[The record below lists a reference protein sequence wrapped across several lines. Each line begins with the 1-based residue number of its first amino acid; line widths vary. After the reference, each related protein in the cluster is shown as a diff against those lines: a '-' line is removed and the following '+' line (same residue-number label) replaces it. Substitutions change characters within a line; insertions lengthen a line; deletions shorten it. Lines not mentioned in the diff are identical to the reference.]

1 MTGNIV
7 PELLGPAWSTD
18 DDDDDVILQNGLCW
32 DNFMIKHFFQMP
44 LGLGR
49 HLLVSLSVDPKH
61 SQERPDSHVVICM
74 DFQHDFMV
82 PSGPRHGDMGEVIVH
97 KAIREISHC

>member
-7 PELLGPAWSTD
+7 PELLGPARSTDD

-44 LGLGR
+44 LGPGR
-49 HLLVSLSVDPKH
+49 HLLATGAAISFFKIYCSKPI
-61 SQERPDSHVVICM
+61 R
-74 DFQHDFMV
+74 V
-82 PSGPRHGDMGEVIVH
+82 PAQQGSAMEMESACVCVGRLHANVPGW
-97 KAIREISHC
+97 APTL

>member
-7 PELLGPAWSTD
+7 PELLGPARSP

-49 HLLVSLSVDPKH
+49 HLLATGV
-61 SQERPDSHVVICM
+61 
-74 DFQHDFMV
+74 
-82 PSGPRHGDMGEVIVH
+82 
-97 KAIREISHC
+97 AISFFKIYCSKPIKSSNAARLFNENLKRLYFL

>member
-7 PELLGPAWSTD
+7 PELLGPAWSTDD

-44 LGLGR
+44 LGPGR
-49 HLLVSLSVDPKH
+49 HLLATGAAISFFKIYCSKPI
-61 SQERPDSHVVICM
+61 R
-74 DFQHDFMV
+74 V
-82 PSGPRHGDMGEVIVH
+82 PAQQGSRWKSNGPAFV
-97 KAIREISHC
+97 

>member
-7 PELLGPAWSTD
+7 PERLGPAWSTD
-18 DDDDDVILQNGLCW
+18 DDDDDVISQNGLCW

-49 HLLVSLSVDPKH
+49 HLLATGIAISFFKIYCSKPIRVPAQQDSSMKISDAYIFFRRMYANIVS
-61 SQERPDSHVVICM
+61 
-74 DFQHDFMV
+74 
-82 PSGPRHGDMGEVIVH
+82 
-97 KAIREISHC
+97 

>member
-18 DDDDDVILQNGLCW
+18 DDDDDVSVQNGLCW

-49 HLLVSLSVDPKH
+49 HLLATRVAISFFKIYCSMPIRVPAQQDSSVK
-61 SQERPDSHVVICM
+61 S
-74 DFQHDFMV
+74 
-82 PSGPRHGDMGEVIVH
+82 
-97 KAIREISHC
+97 